1 MSQNEQIDPV
11 KLAAAFPVV
20 DPEFK
25 PFGERVLVQIR
36 TPKFKSAGGIILP
49 PDTRETEKWNTQVG
63 KIIAFGDTAFKNRDT
78 LTTWPEGEWAKVGD
92 FVRVPKHGG
101 DRWEVLIPGRRGND
115 EEDYAMFVLTR
126 DLDLGG
132 LHTGNPLS
140 VIAFV

>member
-1 MSQNEQIDPV
+1 MSNYQQVDPA

-20 DPEFK
+20 DPEFR

-49 PDTRETEKWNTQVG
+49 KDVRETEKWNTQVG
-63 KIIAFGDTAFKNRDT
+63 KIISMGPTAFKNRDT
-78 LTTWPEGEWAKVGD
+78 LTTWPEGEWAKIGD

-101 DRWEVLIPGRRGND
+101 DRWEVLIPGRRGED
-115 EEDYAMFVLTR
+115 QEDYAMFVLTR

-132 LHTGNPLS
+132 LHIGNPLA

>member
-1 MSQNEQIDPV
+1 MSQNTKIDPE
-11 KLAAAFPVV
+11 KLAKAFPVV

-36 TPKFKSAGGIILP
+36 TPKFRSEGGIWLP
-49 PDTRETEKWNTQVG
+49 KDTRETEKWNTQVG
-63 KIIAFGDTAFKNRDT
+63 KIISMGPTAFKNRDT
-78 LTTWPEGEWAKVGD
+78 LMTWPEGDWAMVGD

-101 DRWEVLIPGRRGND
+101 DRWEILIPGRKGDD

-132 LHTGNPLS
+132 LH
-140 VIAFV
+140 

>member
-1 MSQNEQIDPV
+1 MSSNQTIDPV
-11 KLAAAFPVV
+11 RLAAAFPDV

-49 PDTRETEKWNTQVG
+49 KDTRETEKWNTQVG
-63 KIIAFGDTAFKNRDT
+63 KIISMGPSAFKNRDT
-78 LTTWPEGEWAKVGD
+78 LSTWPEGEWAKVGD

-101 DRWEVLIPGRRGND
+101 DRWEVLIPGRRGLE

-132 LHTGNPLS
+132 LYLGNPLT
-140 VIAFV
+140 VVAFV

>member
-1 MSQNEQIDPV
+1 MSQNTKVDPE

-36 TPKFKSAGGIILP
+36 TPKFKSSGGIILP
-49 PDTRETEKWNTQVG
+49 KDARETEKWNTQVG
-63 KIIAFGDTAFKNRDT
+63 KIIAVGETAFKNRDT
-78 LTTWPEGEWAKVGD
+78 LQPWPEGDWAKVGD

-115 EEDYAMFVLTR
+115 DEDYAMFVLTR

-132 LHTGNPLS
+132 LLLGDPLA